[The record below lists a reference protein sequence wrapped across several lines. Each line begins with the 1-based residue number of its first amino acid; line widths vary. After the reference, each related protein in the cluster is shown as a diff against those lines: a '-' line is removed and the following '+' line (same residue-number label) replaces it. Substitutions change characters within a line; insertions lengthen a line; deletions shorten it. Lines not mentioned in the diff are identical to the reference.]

1 MKDDINVIKHL
12 IVPLTLIQIIVLLVC
27 LHLKIPDSFSALLI
41 IGTTLTFIILSIIII
56 QLSKNW

>member
-12 IVPLTLIQIIVLLVC
+12 IVPLTLIQIIVFLVC
-27 LHLKIPDSFSALLI
+27 LHLKIPSGISALLI
-41 IGTTLTFIILSIIII
+41 IGTTLTFAILSIVII